1 MRCVCTVSFLGNCQI
16 ALQSGYIIYTPL
28 IISVFLIFTN
38 LVVKI
43 VTNCCF
49 HLHPQDYKQGRPS
62 EILQAVTRGAG
73 VAAGLG
79 HKRWQHHQQPC
90 LRDLYYGRAPGH
102 HLQGSEKGLSK
113 VINSPRK
120 ACSTPCLASLPVLH
134 NKTKQNAPCFL
145 CNMVKSSLSVTECL
159 SKSHIFKSRNT
170 LFKAVRPTECPT
182 EWVRF
187 IIRGLIIFFLEFLSS
202 SIFLSSWKLLSPPP
216 ILV

>member
-1 MRCVCTVSFLGNCQI
+1 MKCVLTVSFLGNCQI

-49 HLHPQDYKQGRPS
+49 HLHPQDYKQGRSS
-62 EILQAVTRGAG
+62 EILRAVTPGAG
-73 VAAGLG
+73 VDAGLG
-79 HKRWQHHQQPC
+79 YKRWQHCQQPC
-90 LRDLYYGRAPGH
+90 LIGTYYCRATSH

-113 VINSPRK
+113 VINSLQK
-120 ACSTPCLASLPVLH
+120 ACNTPCLASLPVLH

-159 SKSHIFKSRNT
+159 SESHILKSRNT
-170 LFKAVRPTECPT
+170 SKQ
-182 EWVRF
+182 
-187 IIRGLIIFFLEFLSS
+187 
-202 SIFLSSWKLLSPPP
+202 
-216 ILV
+216 